1 MVKDSQAGLY
11 PEKYFN
17 ELLTLEKKRRKRSE
31 ESAFLMLA
39 DLSAF
44 TDESER
50 QKIAQSMMDVLSNVI
65 RDTDVKGWHVDG
77 LVIGIIFTEMAYKG
91 ATSKD
96 GTAIRCQQV
105 FMAFEVRFGC
115 GDVFSHSNTLAAT
128 SQRTY
133 QQDSFSKQEFA
144 LNGKCPIYCT
154 TLFIPTS
161 HCRDVTLSK
170 SYHPEVA
177 ESLLPTIYIRYLQ

>member
-50 QKIAQSMMDVLSNVI
+50 QKIAQSMMDALSAVT
-65 RDTDVKGWHVDG
+65 RDTDIKGWYVDG
-77 LVIGIIFTEMAYKG
+77 LVIGIMFTEMAGK
-91 ATSKD
+91 AAVS
-96 GTAIRCQQV
+96 
-105 FMAFEVRFGC
+105 RFAQRNVVNKCLGC
-115 GDVFSHSNTLAAT
+115 LQSIWAWK
-128 SQRTY
+128 
-133 QQDSFSKQEFA
+133 SFLTF
-144 LNGKCPIYCT
+144 
-154 TLFIPTS
+154 
-161 HCRDVTLSK
+161 R
-170 SYHPEVA
+170 
-177 ESLLPTIYIRYLQ
+177 

>member
-91 ATSKD
+91 ATSKMVQRYVASKCLWHLKSD
-96 GTAIRCQQV
+96 LGAETFSRIQIRWQPL
-105 FMAFEVRFGC
+105 
-115 GDVFSHSNTLAAT
+115 HSEHI
-128 SQRTY
+128 
-133 QQDSFSKQEFA
+133 SKIHSA
-144 LNGKCPIYCT
+144 
-154 TLFIPTS
+154 
-161 HCRDVTLSK
+161 SK
-170 SYHPEVA
+170 SSH
-177 ESLLPTIYIRYLQ
+177 